1 MARLAAEQNAVVTAR
16 QLASCGID
24 SGAIT
29 VRLRRGQ
36 LHRVHR
42 GVYAVG
48 TGRLTLRGELTAAVL
63 ACGDGAVLSHHAAAA
78 WWGLL
83 RSDER
88 DPEVI
93 VPRGA
98 GRGLAGVRPRWSRS
112 LDRRDVWRR
121 ESILV
126 TSPARTVLDLA
137 ADLPAS
143 TLRRMVRQAL
153 AERRLS
159 IRQLTEVL
167 DRAPRH
173 RGVTALRSVL
183 ADGHVPTRSELEDRA
198 LDLFEQAGFERPEV
212 NSELLL
218 DGRRIRPDLLWRH
231 RHVVIELDGAAWHH
245 DPLTQ
250 RNDAD
255 KQAIL
260 EAHGYRV
267 LRITWQQVVDHPRQT
282 LARIR
287 AALGRS

>member
-1 MARLAAEQNAVVTAR
+1 
-16 QLASCGID
+16 
-24 SGAIT
+24 
-29 VRLRRGQ
+29 
-36 LHRVHR
+36 
-42 GVYAVG
+42 
-48 TGRLTLRGELTAAVL
+48 
-63 ACGDGAVLSHHAAAA
+63 
-78 WWGLL
+78 
-83 RSDER
+83 
-88 DPEVI
+88 
-93 VPRGA
+93 
-98 GRGLAGVRPRWSRS
+98 
-112 LDRRDVWRR
+112 
-121 ESILV
+121 V

-137 ADLPAS
+137 AHLPAS
-143 TLRRMVRQAL
+143 ALRRMVRQAL

-198 LDLFEQAGFERPEV
+198 LDLLEQAGIERPEV

-231 RHVVIELDGAAWHH
+231 RRVVIELDGAAWHH

-287 AALGRS
+287 AALARS